1 MFCNQC
7 GANLNPGSK
16 FCNNCGAATPAAPV
30 RSLQG
35 GAQVAPPSGAVPEVA
50 PSLGPIAEEHVIF
63 TLRPTMVFVIVWYI
77 VATIGVLLATVL
89 IAVIKRSYF
98 SQQSDWLVFFIVL
111 AVALCIYAVPLYKHF
126 LRRRE
131 VYVLTNHKLEMRYG
145 ILAKTVRNIP
155 LLKIQDVT
163 VTASFWQRL
172 LKLGDIE
179 IDSASAAGK
188 IVLDEV
194 HKPEYYANVILT
206 ELRREKRAM

>member
-1 MFCNQC
+1 MYCNQC
-7 GANLNPGSK
+7 GAAVNQGSK
-16 FCNNCGAATPAAPV
+16 FCNNCGAQVLTAPAKTFQSGE
-30 RSLQG
+30 RLSQ
-35 GAQVAPPSGAVPEVA
+35 PSGTFPEAA

-77 VATIGVLLATVL
+77 VATVAVLLATVL
-89 IAVIKRSYF
+89 IAVLKRNYF
-98 SQQSDWLVFFIVL
+98 SGQSDWLVFFIVL

-194 HKPEYYANVILT
+194 HKPEHYANVILT
-206 ELRREKRAM
+206 ELRREKRSI

>member
-1 MFCNQC
+1 MYCNQC
-7 GANLNPGSK
+7 GAAVNQGSK
-16 FCNNCGAATPAAPV
+16 FCNNCGAQVLTAPAKTFQSAERLPQPASPFPEAAP
-30 RSLQG
+30 
-35 GAQVAPPSGAVPEVA
+35 
-50 PSLGPIAEEHVIF
+50 LGPIAEEHVIF

-77 VATIGVLLATVL
+77 VATVAVLLATVL
-89 IAVIKRSYF
+89 IAIVKRNYF
-98 SQQSDWLVFFIVL
+98 AGQSDWLVFFIVL

-194 HKPEYYANVILT
+194 HKPEHYANVILT
-206 ELRREKRAM
+206 ELRREKRSI